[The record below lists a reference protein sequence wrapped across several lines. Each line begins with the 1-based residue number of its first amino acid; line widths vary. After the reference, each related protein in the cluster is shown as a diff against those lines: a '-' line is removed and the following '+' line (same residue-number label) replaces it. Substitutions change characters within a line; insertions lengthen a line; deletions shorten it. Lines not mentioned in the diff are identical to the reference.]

1 MKKILAAINNLQN
14 IIFQNCVV
22 FASSIVASSISLAK
36 KKYKEK
42 ILSNKTLS
50 DQVRL
55 R

>member
-22 FASSIVASSISLAK
+22 FASSISLAK